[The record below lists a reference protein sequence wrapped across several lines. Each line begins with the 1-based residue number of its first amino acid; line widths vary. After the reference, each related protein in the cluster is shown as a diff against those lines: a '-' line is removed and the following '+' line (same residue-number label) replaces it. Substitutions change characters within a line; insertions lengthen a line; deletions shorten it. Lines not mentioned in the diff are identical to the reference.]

1 MENKALSVSSP
12 SSAVVPFNDIERMA
26 LAFAKSGLFGIR
38 TPEQGIALMLV
49 AQAEGLHPATAARD
63 YHVIQ
68 GRPALKSD
76 AMLARFQQAGG
87 KVVWN
92 AYTDQEVSGTFTHG
106 SGGTVTVAWTISQA
120 KAAGLTGKD
129 VWKQY
134 PRAMLR
140 ARVIS
145 EGIRTVY
152 PGIAVGV
159 YTPEEIEDFDEKP
172 PTREVTSVPVS
183 ENRPERSNH
192 EVRPASAPE
201 PKKITLPKPVDPEKS
216 AALAALKKST
226 WSKEEM
232 SAYSKATFGAESAA
246 SLSTEQ
252 LRLLGAVCTQTTFQ
266 QAMAEQQAVAEAASA
281 IEQGDIEL

>member
-1 MENKALSVSSP
+1 M
-12 SSAVVPFNDIERMA
+12 
-26 LAFAKSGLFGIR
+26 LFR
-38 TPEQGIALMLV
+38 
-49 AQAEGLHPATAARD
+49 
-63 YHVIQ
+63 
-68 GRPALKSD
+68 S
-76 AMLARFQQAGG
+76 
-87 KVVWN
+87 VWN
-92 AYTDQEVSGTFTHG
+92 VYTDNEVSGTFSHG
-106 SGGTVTVAWTISQA
+106 AGGSVTITWTIAQA
-120 KAAGLTGKD
+120 KAAGLCTKD

-159 YTPEEIEDFDEKP
+159 YTPEEIEDFDQKP
-172 PTREVTSVPVS
+172 PTREVASVPVQ
-183 ENRPERSNH
+183 EDRQERPTNNH
-192 EVRPASAPE
+192 ELRTVSASE

-216 AALAALKKST
+216 AALAALKKSA

-232 SAYSKATFGAESAA
+232 SSYSKATFGAESAA
-246 SLSTEQ
+246 ALSVEQ